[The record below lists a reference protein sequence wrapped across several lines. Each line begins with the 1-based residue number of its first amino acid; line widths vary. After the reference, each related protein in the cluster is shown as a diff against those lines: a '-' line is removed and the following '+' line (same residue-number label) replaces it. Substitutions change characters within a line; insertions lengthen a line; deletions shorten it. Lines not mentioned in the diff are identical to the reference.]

1 MAGFQLPNGSSLQIH
16 KTLAPSVPFTAISNA
31 AEAVLTVSG
40 NTGANAIAKGDVVY
54 IDASTSNE
62 LQYRPAYVKAATTTA
77 ITLLSFD
84 TTDTTAYPTG
94 ISGSLRKVIDW
105 VDLPLTS
112 TIANSGGDANTTT
125 IQFIQDEKARNLF
138 TNTNPEITTLT
149 TAHDAWD
156 ASRKY
161 LVDHTKKQ
169 DFVVYRVFNPKAAGG
184 EGEYRLFV
192 VQIQFNGNPVMA
204 VNEVETNTL
213 AMTIQ
218 KGAYFYRKT
227 DIDALLASG
236 G

>member
-1 MAGFQLPNGSSLQIH
+1 MASFQLPNGSSLQIH
-16 KTLAPSVPFTAISNA
+16 KTLATALPFTAISNA
-31 AEAVLTVSG
+31 TEAVLTVAANS
-40 NTGANAIAKGDVVY
+40 GANAVAKGDVIY
-54 IDASTSNE
+54 IDTSTSNE

-77 ITLLSFD
+77 ITLLNFD
-84 TTDTTAYPTG
+84 TTDTTTFPAG
-94 ISGSLRKVIDW
+94 ISGTLRKVIDW

-138 TNTNPEITTLT
+138 TTTNPEITTLT

-156 ASRKY
+156 ASRPS
-161 LVDHTKKQ
+161 LVQHTKAQ

-184 EGEYRLFV
+184 VGEYRLFV
-192 VQIQFNGNPVMA
+192 VQLQFNGNPVMA

-218 KGAYFYRKT
+218 KGAYFYKK
-227 DIDALLASG
+227 DAIDALLAA
-236 G
+236 

>member
-1 MAGFQLPNGSSLQIH
+1 MASFQLPNGSSLQIH
-16 KTLAPSVPFTAISNA
+16 KTLATALPFTAMSNA
-31 AEAVLTVSG
+31 AEAVLTVTGNSG
-40 NTGANAIAKGDVVY
+40 DNAVAKGDVIY
-54 IDASTSNE
+54 IDTSTSNE

-77 ITLLSFD
+77 ITLLNFD
-84 TTDTTAYPTG
+84 TTDTTTFPAG
-94 ISGSLRKVIDW
+94 ISGTLRKVIDW

-138 TNTNPEITTLT
+138 TTTNPEITTLT

-156 ASRKY
+156 ASRPS
-161 LVDHTKKQ
+161 LVQHTKAQ

-184 EGEYRLFV
+184 VGEYRLFV
-192 VQIQFNGNPVMA
+192 VQLQFNGNPVMA

-218 KGAYFYRKT
+218 KGAYFYKK
-227 DIDALLASG
+227 DAIDALLAA
-236 G
+236 